1 MSEVSPP
8 AFVTYFEPRPAPS
21 ELPTRLASPFDP
33 SPPHP
38 LARRAAEA
46 LQARLRHGR
55 VSPGFDPAVLDVP
68 GGGKMFGV
76 LVVAAEDG
84 RIGYLQAFSG
94 MLGGHWHVEGFA
106 PPLFDPATRDTFWPE
121 GQAELRTLE
130 LRHADPLEP
139 DVGRA
144 EAGHLR
150 AERSRQLWRR
160 LTDSYVLP
168 NARGEHQSLTAL
180 FEPEAPP
187 GGAGDCAAPKLF
199 AWAYRHHQRP
209 LALAEFWWGAGE
221 RLAGGYYPACQG
233 KCGKVLP
240 YMLGGMAVD
249 PAPPGSTGPVPPEE
263 PRLVFED
270 AWLLVVDKPCG
281 LPSAPGRHARQ
292 RDSVLVRFEQ
302 RGSKA
307 AQLAVVHALDT
318 EASGLVLLAK
328 DAETLAA
335 LRRQLARREA
345 DVRHAAWLDGVVAGE
360 HGVVDLPL
368 RTDVDEQLRHLV
380 DPVHGKRAV
389 TEWRV
394 TQRTGTRTRVTLLPR
409 TRLAHQLRVH
419 TAHPLGLGAPIVGD
433 ALYGHEVTRLAHQPG
448 RRPAHPVGPDTTL
461 SGDALYGHEGTRLML
476 HAEALTFTHP
486 RTGERLELVSPPPF

>member
-1 MSEVSPP
+1 VSRAPPP
-8 AFVTYFEPRPAPS
+8 ARVTYFEPGPAPG
-21 ELPTRLASPFDP
+21 ELPARLASPFAGG
-33 SPPHP
+33 PPHP

-46 LQARLRHGR
+46 LQARLRRGDIA
-55 VSPGFDPAVLDVP
+55 PGIDAGVLEVP

-94 MLGGHWHVEGFA
+94 MLGGRWHVEGFA
-106 PPLFDPATRDTFWPE
+106 PPLFDPAERDTFWPE
-121 GQAELRTLE
+121 GQAELRALE
-130 LRHADPLEP
+130 LRHADPRE
-139 DVGRA
+139 GRA
-144 EAGHLR
+144 EVEHLR

-168 NARGEHQSLTAL
+168 NARGARQSLTSL

-199 AWAYRHHQRP
+199 AWAYRHRLRP

-240 YMLGGMAVD
+240 YMLEGLDVE
-249 PAPPGSTGPVPPEE
+249 PPPPGSTGPVPLAE
-263 PRLVFED
+263 PRCVFED
-270 AWLLVVDKPCG
+270 AWLLVVDKPPG

-292 RDSVLVRFEQ
+292 RDSVLVRFEA
-302 RGSKA
+302 RA
-307 AQLAVVHALDT
+307 AEGATLAVVHALDT

-335 LRRQLARREA
+335 LRRQLARGEA
-345 DVRHAAWLDGVVAGE
+345 DLRHAAWLDGAVAGE
-360 HGVVDLPL
+360 HGVIELPL
-368 RTDVDEQLRHLV
+368 RTDVDERLRHLV

-389 TEWRV
+389 TEWHV
-394 TQRTGTRTRVTLLPR
+394 TERTGTRTRVILLPR
-409 TRLAHQLRVH
+409 TRLAHQVRVH
-419 TAHPLGLGAPIVGD
+419 AAHPLGLGASIIGD
-433 ALYGHEVTRLAHQPG
+433 ALYGHGSSRLLPPLNLEA
-448 RRPAHPVGPDTTL
+448 PDTRQ
-461 SGDALYGHEGTRLML
+461 SHDGSRLLL
-476 HAEALTFTHP
+476 HVEALALTHP
-486 RTGERLELVSPPPF
+486 RTGERLALASPPPF